1 MSALL
6 LAGQFVWLLVAAL
19 LLPTVAC
26 TIGPDFTAPVAPLA
40 EKFRGAGNRSVKSGP
55 LEYERW
61 WEGFRDP
68 TLNRLIQI
76 AYNQNLTLESAG
88 TKVLQARAVLGIAI
102 GITYPQV
109 QQGVG
114 SVIYN
119 RTSAATPLAGPNATP
134 HTSGP
139 MLLLRRRPG
148 SWTSGASFAAELNPP
163 MACTWRRLRLMT
175 AFWCRFWPMLP
186 QLISVSAQ

>member
-1 MSALL
+1 LETQYQARFGRRHNVGAILGWSIHWL
-6 LAGQFVWLLVAAL
+6 LAAAL

-40 EKFRGAGNRSVKSGP
+40 EKFRGTDNRSVKSGP
-55 LEYERW
+55 REYEHW
-61 WEGFRDP
+61 WTAFRDP

-88 TKVLQARAVLGIAI
+88 TRVLQARAALGIAI
-102 GITYPQV
+102 GISYPQV

-134 HTSGP
+134 QYFWTDALAAQAAWGAGFLGQVSP
-139 MLLLRRRPG
+139 RR
-148 SWTSGASFAAELNPP
+148 
-163 MACTWRRLRLMT
+163 
-175 AFWCRFWPMLP
+175 
-186 QLISVSAQ
+186 